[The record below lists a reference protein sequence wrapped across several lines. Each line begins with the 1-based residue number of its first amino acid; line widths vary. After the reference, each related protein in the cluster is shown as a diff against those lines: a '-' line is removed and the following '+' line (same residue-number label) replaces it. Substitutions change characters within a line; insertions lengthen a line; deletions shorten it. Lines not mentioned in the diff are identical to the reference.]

1 MSKRDSMLIM
11 KFGGTS
17 VTNPQSVEAINILV
31 QREIHRKP
39 ILVVSALSGI
49 TDLLVKLSHSI
60 LASEQDSLIEQI
72 KAKHTLWIDTIF
84 AGKASEQ
91 LAAHNTIAGYLA
103 QLKNLLHSHN
113 FTNQLQL
120 HDSIVSFGEMM
131 SSHLISKLLSSRGSS
146 AKQVSATECIITTKH
161 FGGAD
166 FIDAATK
173 KHCKKTV
180 LPIVEKNIVP
190 VITGFIG
197 ATQSGETTIL
207 GRGGSDYSAAIIG
220 YALNA
225 EEIQIWTD
233 VNGVY
238 SADPRVIKDA
248 KLLPQ
253 LSYQEAA
260 ELAMFGAKVLHPRTI
275 QPAVKSGIPVR
286 VLNTF
291 NIENCGTLIEHNADN
306 NDGLV
311 KSVTWKKSAPLINI
325 YSADMFLSKGFLQK
339 IFAVLANKN
348 ISVNMLSASEV
359 SVSVTL
365 DNIGKLD
372 EALLELSKF
381 AKTDYIEGFGTVSLV
396 GEQIMSTPRIMQD
409 LFDIFDSSNTSVQ
422 MLSYSASNIN
432 ISMIV
437 PSDKISE
444 VVPILHRKFISTLSD
459 RDYS

>member
-1 MSKRDSMLIM
+1 MFVM

-17 VTNPQSVEAINILV
+17 VTKPESVAAIKTLV
-31 QREIHRKP
+31 KRDLHRQP
-39 ILVVSALSGI
+39 VLVVSALSGI
-49 TDLLVKLSHSI
+49 TDLLVKLSHAA
-60 LASEQDSLIEQI
+60 LENEQENLFELIF
-72 KAKHTLWIDTIF
+72 AKHDLWIKTIF
-84 AGKASEQ
+84 AANDELQSSAFEIINSYF
-91 LAAHNTIAGYLA
+91 AE
-103 QLKNLLHSHN
+103 LKSLLHSHS
-113 FTNQLQL
+113 FINQLQL
-120 HDSIVSFGEMM
+120 HDSVVSFGEKI
-131 SSHLISKLLSSRGSS
+131 SSALISLYLRSHGLN
-146 AKQVSATECIITTKH
+146 AEQVLATKCIITGKN

-173 KHCKKTV
+173 KASKKTI
-180 LPIVEKNIVP
+180 LPLIENGIVP

-197 ATQSGETTIL
+197 ATAQGETTIL

-220 YALNA
+220 YAINS
-225 EEIQIWTD
+225 EEVQIWTD

-238 SADPRVIKDA
+238 SADPRVISDA
-248 KLLPQ
+248 KLLKQ

-275 QPAVKSGIPVR
+275 QPAVKIGIPVK

-291 NIENCGTLIEHNADN
+291 NIENPGTIIAHGADN
-306 NDGLV
+306 SDGTV
-311 KSVTWKKSAPLINI
+311 KSVTWKKSAPLLNI

-339 IFAVLANKN
+339 IFAVLAKNN

-372 EALLELSKF
+372 EALVELNKF
-381 AKTDYIEGFGTVSLV
+381 AKTDYFEGFGTISLV
-396 GEQIMSTPRIMQD
+396 GDQIMNTPSLMQN
-409 LFDIFDSSNTSVQ
+409 LFNLFQDANIPVQ

-437 PSDKISE
+437 PSDRIMDI
-444 VVPILHRKFISTLSD
+444 VPIIHQKFIGGQK
-459 RDYS
+459 

>member
-1 MSKRDSMLIM
+1 MFVM

-17 VTNPQSVEAINILV
+17 VTKPESVAAIKALV
-31 QREIHRKP
+31 ERDLSRQP
-39 ILVVSALSGI
+39 VLVVSALSGV
-49 TDLLVKLSHSI
+49 TDLLVKLSHSA
-60 LASEQDSLIEQI
+60 LENEQANLFEQI
-72 KAKHTLWIDTIF
+72 FAKHDVWIKTIF
-84 AGKASEQ
+84 ANNLELQKTSFGLVESYLHQ
-91 LAAHNTIAGYLA
+91 LRE
-103 QLKNLLHSHN
+103 LLHGHS
-113 FTNQLQL
+113 FTNQLQQ
-120 HDSIVSFGEMM
+120 HDSVVSFGEKM
-131 SSHLISKLLSSRGSS
+131 SSALIALFLRSYGVN
-146 AKQVSATECIITTKH
+146 AEQVLATSCIITSKQ

-173 KHCKKTV
+173 KACKKTI
-180 LPIVEKNIVP
+180 LPLLDVGIVP

-197 ATQSGETTIL
+197 ATTDGQTTIL

-220 YALNA
+220 YAINS

-238 SADPRVIKDA
+238 SADPRVILDA
-248 KLLPQ
+248 KLLKQ

-275 QPAVKSGIPVR
+275 QPAVKIGIPVK

-291 NIENCGTLIEHNADN
+291 NLDNLGTVIAHAADN
-306 NDGLV
+306 SDGTV
-311 KSVTWKKSAPLINI
+311 KSVTWKKSAPLLNI

-339 IFAVLANKN
+339 IFAVLAKKN

-372 EALLELSKF
+372 EALVELNKF
-381 AKTDYIEGFGTVSLV
+381 AKTDYFEGFGTISLV
-396 GEQIMSTPRIMQD
+396 GEQIMNTPLLMQN
-409 LFDIFDSSNTSVQ
+409 LFDIFNAANIPVQ

-437 PSDKISE
+437 PSDKIIE
-444 VVPILHRKFISTLSD
+444 IVPIIHSKFIK
-459 RDYS
+459 